1 MKRTLPF
8 STFTGSTGSL
18 VKQIIVALIL
28 GIAVG
33 VFFMAERCFLL
44 GGFRKF
50 LRLCF
55 EGSSPGFSVCSGCCF
70 YR

>member
-8 STFTGSTGSL
+8 LLSLVRQGSL

-33 VFFMAERCFLL
+33 VLWPSGASSLD
-44 GGFRKF
+44 RK
-50 LRLCF
+50 
-55 EGSSPGFSVCSGCCF
+55 SVV
-70 YR
+70 